1 MSVSLEGYTVYVA
14 VSRAYLVDGSQ
25 LGANRARVK
34 ARTLPV
40 SLAAAALDAPGRSL
54 PAAV

>member
-14 VSRAYLVDGSQ
+14 VSRAYLVDRSQ
-25 LGANRARVK
+25 LGANRASVK

-54 PAAV
+54 PATV